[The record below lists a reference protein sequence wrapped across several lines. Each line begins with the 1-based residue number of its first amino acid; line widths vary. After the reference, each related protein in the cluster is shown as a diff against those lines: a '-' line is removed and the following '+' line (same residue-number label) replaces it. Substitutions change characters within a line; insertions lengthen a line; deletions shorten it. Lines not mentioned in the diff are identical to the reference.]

1 MAVLRILHGGRVR
14 YAADIAADPTSGTT
28 RATGNYWSKGDVLA
42 LQTNGVAQYA
52 QAVNGTIF
60 GLAFET
66 RPQLLDTG
74 LLDDETIGS
83 GKVTMILDPAVIETD
98 QYASG
103 LANWEENQSVY
114 CNTSGKLANVDA
126 GSATKLGMCMSTIQS
141 DNTVKILWAP
151 QY

>member
-1 MAVLRILHGGRVR
+1 MAIMKILHGGRIR
-14 YAADIAADPTSGTT
+14 YSVDIAADPTTGTN
-28 RATGNYWSKGDVLA
+28 RPTGDFWNKGDVLE
-42 LQTNGVAQYA
+42 LQTNGVAKRTDS
-52 QAVNGTIF
+52 VNGAVF

-66 RPQLLDTG
+66 RPELLDTG
-74 LLDDETIGS
+74 LLDDETSGS

-114 CNTSGKLANVDA
+114 CNTSGKLTNVDA
-126 GSATKLGMCMSTIQS
+126 GSATKLGMCLTPIQS
-141 DNTVKILWAP
+141 DGTFRYLFSP